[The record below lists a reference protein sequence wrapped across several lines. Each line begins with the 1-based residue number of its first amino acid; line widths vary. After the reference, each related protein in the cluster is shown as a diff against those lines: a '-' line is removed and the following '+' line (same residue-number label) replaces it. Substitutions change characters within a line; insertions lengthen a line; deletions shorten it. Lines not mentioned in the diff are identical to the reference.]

1 MGERCCC
8 ALCRAGCWL
17 GCILRIGLIVSISV
31 CDEFGVFSLI
41 TCVSCLSAESH
52 EGVLVEL
59 AGLVV
64 AGFEDGCASHRRFGG
79 GDYAEVFAG
88 DAE

>member
-1 MGERCCC
+1 MGVGFC
-8 ALCRAGCWL
+8 
-17 GCILRIGLIVSISV
+17 
-31 CDEFGVFSLI
+31 GVGWI
-41 TCVSCLSAESH
+41 TCVSCFATEGH

-64 AGFEDGCASHRRFGG
+64 ARFEDGCASHRCFGG
-79 GDYAEVFAG
+79 GDDAEVFAG

>member
-1 MGERCCC
+1 MYSANWTGRVVRMG
-8 ALCRAGCWL
+8 L
-17 GCILRIGLIVSISV
+17 GC
-31 CDEFGVFSLI
+31 EGVGWI
-41 TCVSCLSAESH
+41 TCVSGFSAESH

-64 AGFEDGCASHRRFGG
+64 ARFEDGCASHRCFGG
-79 GDYAEVFAG
+79 GDDAEVFAG